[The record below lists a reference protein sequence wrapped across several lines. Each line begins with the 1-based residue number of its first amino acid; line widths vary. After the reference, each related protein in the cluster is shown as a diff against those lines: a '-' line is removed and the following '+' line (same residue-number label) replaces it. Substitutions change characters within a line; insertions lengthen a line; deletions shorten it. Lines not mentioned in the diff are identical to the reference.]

1 VLVEPVQSRRM
12 EFRPVDFLHEVRR
25 ITQENGTALIFDEVI
40 TGFRMHP
47 NGAQALF
54 GIKADIGTYG
64 KVIGGGMPI
73 GAMIGK
79 SEWMDALDGGHW
91 QFGDDSVPPAGVT
104 YFAGT
109 FVRHPLTMAAAKAA
123 LVHMKEHGPALQE
136 RLNDMTGDMVKRVNG
151 LFDTYQLPYRWVTF
165 GSAFKTKYDE
175 SVNYTE
181 LFFMLMRFHGVHVLD
196 FPHFLTTAHT
206 AADVEQIIATVE
218 KTCVEL
224 RESGFMP
231 ERTYPIETVNSV
243 LGGTARKLSER
254 VMSALEA
261 PLPGARL
268 GRTAKGE
275 PAWFV
280 PDPERQGKYLMIE
293 NDEQ

>member
-1 VLVEPVQSRRM
+1 V
-12 EFRPVDFLHEVRR
+12 
-25 ITQENGTALIFDEVI
+25 LIFDEVI

-151 LFDTYQLPYRWVTF
+151 LFDKYQLPYRWVTF

-175 SVNYTE
+175 GVNYTE
-181 LFFMLMRFHGVHVLD
+181 LFFMLMRYHGVHVLD

-206 AADVEQIIATVE
+206 AADVEKIIATVE

-243 LGGTARKLSER
+243 LGGSVRKLSER

-268 GRTAKGE
+268 GRTTKGE